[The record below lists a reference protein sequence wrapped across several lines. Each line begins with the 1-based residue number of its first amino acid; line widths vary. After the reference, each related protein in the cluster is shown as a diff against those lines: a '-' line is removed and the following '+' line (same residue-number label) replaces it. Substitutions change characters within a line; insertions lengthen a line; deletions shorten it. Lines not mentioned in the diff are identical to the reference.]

1 MTAPVPDDVPRA
13 PGGPGTPGGAQ
24 HPDPAAAGAPD
35 RGDEVPVDPA
45 TPDPGDEVQPGERP
59 ASAGPDTP
67 RRRLPGGLAAALAL
81 TVLLALYIWQLA
93 GRGITMIGTGEPVA
107 VAIGAAA
114 LILPL
119 IVIGLIVVE
128 YRLAATVQAMA
139 DILAADGDLPV
150 DDLPRSPGGR
160 IDRAAA
166 DAAFEPRR
174 EAVEAAPDD
183 WRAWYHL
190 AFAYDAAGDRKR
202 AREALR
208 RAVPLFRASTR

>member
-1 MTAPVPDDVPRA
+1 MTVPDDAPR
-13 PGGPGTPGGAQ
+13 
-24 HPDPAAAGAPD
+24 
-35 RGDEVPVDPA
+35 
-45 TPDPGDEVQPGERP
+45 
-59 ASAGPDTP
+59 
-67 RRRLPGGLAAALAL
+67 RRRLPRGLAGALAV
-81 TVLLALYIWQLA
+81 TALLALYVWQIA
-93 GRGITMIGTGEPVA
+93 GRGVAMIRTGEPVL
-107 VAIGAAA
+107 VGIGAAV

-119 IVIGLIVVE
+119 VVIGLVAVE

-139 DILAADGDLPV
+139 DALATDGDLPV

-174 EAVEAAPDD
+174 AAVESAPED

-190 AFAYDAAGDRKR
+190 AFAYDAAGDRRR

-208 RAVPLFRASTR
+208 RAAALYRAR

>member
-1 MTAPVPDDVPRA
+1 MPR
-13 PGGPGTPGGAQ
+13 GL
-24 HPDPAAAGAPD
+24 AGA
-35 RGDEVPVDPA
+35 VAVTA
-45 TPDPGDEVQPGERP
+45 
-59 ASAGPDTP
+59 
-67 RRRLPGGLAAALAL
+67 
-81 TVLLALYIWQLA
+81 LLALYVWQIA
-93 GRGITMIGTGEPVA
+93 GRGIAMIRTGEPVL
-107 VAIGAAA
+107 VAIGVAV

-119 IVIGLIVVE
+119 VVIGLIAVE
-128 YRLAATVQAMA
+128 YRLAGTVQAMA
-139 DILAADGDLPV
+139 DTLAADGDLPV

-174 EAVEAAPDD
+174 QAVEAAPDD

-208 RAVPLFRASTR
+208 RAAPLFRTGAP